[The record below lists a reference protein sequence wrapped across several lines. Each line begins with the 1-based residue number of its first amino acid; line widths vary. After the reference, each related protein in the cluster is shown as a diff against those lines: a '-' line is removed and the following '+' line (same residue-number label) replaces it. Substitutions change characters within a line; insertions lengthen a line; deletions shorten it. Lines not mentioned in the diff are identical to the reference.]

1 MGTQWQGMG
10 KKMLEIDV
18 FRESILKS
26 DAILKPYNIHLYDLL
41 MNSDESS
48 LDDIVNSFV
57 GIAATQVYCN
67 TLLPGRVA
75 QSVTCLATDAC
86 LTADPG
92 VASSIPV
99 RPHTFVEIVHEM
111 ISTVILLLPLI
122 HSRRVVV
129 SYK

>member
-1 MGTQWQGMG
+1 MG

-57 GIAATQVYCN
+57 GIAATQVYCYYPFSETKSWGYKKISAHIICSWN
-67 TLLPGRVA
+67 FN
-75 QSVTCLATDAC
+75 
-86 LTADPG
+86 
-92 VASSIPV
+92 SS
-99 RPHTFVEIVHEM
+99 
-111 ISTVILLLPLI
+111 
-122 HSRRVVV
+122 
-129 SYK
+129 

>member
-1 MGTQWQGMG
+1 MSESSHFLLLQRTSNSGDSPVWFVFAGMGTQWQGMG

-57 GIAATQVYCN
+57 GIAATQVYCYY
-67 TLLPGRVA
+67 PF
-75 QSVTCLATDAC
+75 S
-86 LTADPG
+86 
-92 VASSIPV
+92 
-99 RPHTFVEIVHEM
+99 EIK
-111 ISTVILLLPLI
+111 S
-122 HSRRVVV
+122 
-129 SYK
+129 